1 MIGQITPGPVLL
13 TTSFMN
19 INKELS
25 GLNRRIQR
33 LRFKENPPTLKMKVL
48 NQQEVEEEQ
57 DINDEYCL
65 MVRIEEKSTDL
76 FSSRL

>member
-1 MIGQITPGPVLL
+1 
-13 TTSFMN
+13 MN

-33 LRFKENPPTLKMKVL
+33 LRFKENQPTLRMKVL
-48 NQQEVEEEQ
+48 NQWVVEEEQ
-57 DINDEYCL
+57 YINDDYCL
-65 MVRIEEKSTDL
+65 MVRLEEKEPDL

>member
-1 MIGQITPGPVLL
+1 
-13 TTSFMN
+13 MN

-33 LRFKENPPTLKMKVL
+33 LRFKENQPTLKMKVL

>member
-1 MIGQITPGPVLL
+1 
-13 TTSFMN
+13 MN

-25 GLNRRIQR
+25 SLNRRIQR

-57 DINDEYCL
+57 DINDEYYL

>member
-1 MIGQITPGPVLL
+1 
-13 TTSFMN
+13 MN

-33 LRFKENPPTLKMKVL
+33 LRFKENPPTLKIKVL

-65 MVRIEEKSTDL
+65 MVRIEEKCTDL

>member
-1 MIGQITPGPVLL
+1 
-13 TTSFMN
+13 MN

-48 NQQEVEEEQ
+48 NQ
-57 DINDEYCL
+57 
-65 MVRIEEKSTDL
+65 
-76 FSSRL
+76 

>member
-1 MIGQITPGPVLL
+1 
-13 TTSFMN
+13 MN

-33 LRFKENPPTLKMKVL
+33 LRSKENPTTLRMKVL
-48 NQQEVEEEQ
+48 NHWEIEEEQ
-57 DINDEYCL
+57 DINDDYCL
-65 MVRIEEKSTDL
+65 MVRIEENKPDL

>member
-1 MIGQITPGPVLL
+1 
-13 TTSFMN
+13 MN

-33 LRFKENPPTLKMKVL
+33 LRFKENQPTLRMKVL
-48 NQQEVEEEQ
+48 NQWVVEEEQ
-57 DINDEYCL
+57 YINDDYCL
-65 MVRIEEKSTDL
+65 IVRIEEKKPDL

>member
-1 MIGQITPGPVLL
+1 
-13 TTSFMN
+13 MN

-33 LRFKENPPTLKMKVL
+33 LRSKENPTTLRMKVL
-48 NQQEVEEEQ
+48 NHWEIEEEQ
-57 DINDEYCL
+57 DINDDYCL
-65 MVRIEEKSTDL
+65 MVRIEEKNSDL

>member
-1 MIGQITPGPVLL
+1 
-13 TTSFMN
+13 MN

-57 DINDEYCL
+57 DINDEYYL

>member
-1 MIGQITPGPVLL
+1 
-13 TTSFMN
+13 MN

-33 LRFKENPPTLKMKVL
+33 LQFKENPPALRMKVL
-48 NQQEVEEEQ
+48 QPWEVEQET
-57 DINDEYCL
+57 DINDPYCL
-65 MVRIEEKSTDL
+65 MVRIEEKNPDL

>member
-1 MIGQITPGPVLL
+1 
-13 TTSFMN
+13 MN

-33 LRFKENPPTLKMKVL
+33 LRSKKNPTTLRMKVL
-48 NQQEVEEEQ
+48 NQWEVEEEK
-57 DINDEYCL
+57 DINDDNCL
-65 MVRIEEKSTDL
+65 MVRIEEKKPDL

>member
-1 MIGQITPGPVLL
+1 
-13 TTSFMN
+13 MN

-33 LRFKENPPTLKMKVL
+33 LRSKENPTTLRMKVL
-48 NQQEVEEEQ
+48 NQWEIKEEQ
-57 DINDEYCL
+57 DINDDYCL
-65 MVRIEEKSTDL
+65 MVRIEEKKPDL

>member
-1 MIGQITPGPVLL
+1 
-13 TTSFMN
+13 MN

-33 LRFKENPPTLKMKVL
+33 LRIKKNPPTLRMEVL
-48 NQQEVEEEQ
+48 NQWEVEEEQ
-57 DINDEYCL
+57 DINEEYFL
-65 MVRIEEKSTDL
+65 MVRIEEKNPDL